1 MLTLSLVVL
10 GAMLTGILT
19 GLLPALPV
27 YIGPFILYYFNTNL
41 PLEYLL
47 IFWLVVVSGS
57 QFFGSVATITTR
69 IPGEDSALVYLKD
82 LNGLTLVEKQALLYK
97 TAQGSL
103 LAGILSTVFV
113 YILLQYVNLNSM
125 PYLASVK
132 FQIIVYTLTI
142 ASFLFVNRR
151 IVWTLMLLT
160 LGILIS
166 PQSNYTLHPVW
177 FEFTKLFSGFSF
189 FMVLLGILIIPEIYN
204 QYKTK
209 VDLVDEKYQVT
220 KDKFSFIDGIRSSII
235 GMLAG
240 LIPGPSATTAAVAA
254 YRTAGKDVKNKI
266 VAAET
271 ANNGSVISCALPL
284 LAFALPINQNTIMM
298 SNLADIRSIFLPS
311 AIFDPSFLRGFTVLD
326 ITAIVLLLALVVYY
340 FLSTHLINWYV
351 DLVVALHHRMKF
363 ILFAVVGV
371 LIAADLYASETTT
384 VQYFSL
390 LGLFTLLGL
399 YLKKK
404 NVSPIPLLFA
414 IILGDKLI
422 WLYVQSYKLY
432 F

>member
-1 MLTLSLVVL
+1 MLTLTLVVL

-69 IPGEDSALVYLKD
+69 IPGEDSALIYLKD
-82 LNGLTLVEKQALLYK
+82 LDGLSLVEKQSLLYK

-103 LAGILSTVFV
+103 LAGILSTVFLYV
-113 YILLQYVNLNSM
+113 LLQYVNLESM

-132 FQIIVYTLTI
+132 FQIIVYTATI
-142 ASFLFVNRR
+142 ASFLFVNRHF
-151 IVWTLMLLT
+151 VWTVFLLT
-160 LGILIS
+160 LGTLIS
-166 PQSNYTLHPVW
+166 PQSNYTLHPAW
-177 FEFTKLFSGFSF
+177 FEFTRLFSGFSF

-204 QYKTK
+204 QHKIK
-209 VDLVDEKYQVT
+209 ADAVDEKYQALRN
-220 KDKFSFIDGIRSSII
+220 KFSFVSGIKASVI

-254 YRTAGKDVKNKI
+254 YKTAGKDTKDKI

-311 AIFDPSFLRGFTVLD
+311 AIFNSSFVNGLTVLD
-326 ITAIVLLLALVVYY
+326 ITVIALLFALVLYY
-340 FLSTHLINWYV
+340 FLSTHLIDWYV
-351 DLVVALHHRMKF
+351 KLVLLLHHQMKF
-363 ILFAVVGV
+363 ILFAVVGLLV
-371 LIAADLYASETTT
+371 AADLYTSETTT
-384 VQYFSL
+384 MQYFSL

-399 YLKKK
+399 WLKKK
-404 NVSPIPLLFA
+404 NISPIPLLFA